1 MTPTLF
7 HHIGLQVCYHPASD
21 ILRPPI
27 FFLASGTKFPMF
39 PTGLSKRFLLHYWRG
54 RFLNPAVSAACTR
67 GEIDGQILQQEK
79 YILIGL
85 FFPLFYLFSLRAIYQ
100 LQRVTFQTTLHQTKT
115 SDKITFYSKYD
126 AWCVSLRVCVCL
138 CVLIQRQAAENPSQ
152 HAYLNCI
159 SRYRWNWIHTNRSA
173 SSGFTLLTELLNDQ
187 NKTTFAQTINITQ
200 VTEINESFGS
210 KLVYKVGCWRDLDL
224 VFVETQT
231 WWFPSGDVVS

>member
-85 FFPLFYLFSLRAIYQ
+85 FFPVFYLFSLRAIYQ

-126 AWCVSLRVCVCL
+126 AWCVSLRVCVC
-138 CVLIQRQAAENPSQ
+138 VDSAAGCGKSFTTRVSKL
-152 HAYLNCI
+152 H
-159 SRYRWNWIHTNRSA
+159 
-173 SSGFTLLTELLNDQ
+173 FTLQMELNSHEQICFFWLHTSDR
-187 NKTTFAQTINITQ
+187 TF
-200 VTEINESFGS
+200 
-210 KLVYKVGCWRDLDL
+210 KLPK
-224 VFVETQT
+224 
-231 WWFPSGDVVS
+231 